1 MKFPKKF
8 VFLLAVASGACW
20 GTYGVFSKMLSDF
33 GIESETISM
42 IVPLFYGI
50 FFFVCLCLDD
60 IRKIRIPWKL
70 VPFLLMFGFGSSV
83 FNFATVKGYSYLP
96 IGMVSTIIYCNLF
109 LLMIFSR
116 ILFKTPITWQ
126 KGVAALAAVL
136 GISMLLNVFSTDM
149 MFDWVGI
156 GWALLAMFAW
166 AFAVTWEKYLLV
178 KGCDGNAVMF
188 FNGVIAVGCLCLLH
202 SPVKVAVNL
211 AESIAA
217 NGLAILPP
225 LICFAFITSILSYYF
240 YITGLKYLET
250 SYVQMG
256 FVMDPLT
263 SSVLGFCVLDQSL
276 QPIQIAGI
284 ALILFVIIW
293 VQWLEIKKSANRFPP
308 SA

>member
-20 GTYGVFSKMLSDF
+20 GTYGIFSRVLSDF
-33 GIESETISM
+33 GIDSATISM
-42 IVPLFYGI
+42 IVPLFYGL

-60 IRKIRIPWKL
+60 IRKIRIPRKL
-70 VPFLLMFGFGSSV
+70 IPFLLMFGLGSAV
-83 FNFATVKGYSYLP
+83 FNFSTVKAYSCLP

-116 ILFKTPITWQ
+116 LLFKTPITWQ
-126 KGVAALAAVL
+126 KGVAAVL
-136 GISMLLNVFSTDM
+136 GISMLLNIFSGDM
-149 MFDWVGI
+149 TFSWSGI

-188 FNGVIAVGCLCLLH
+188 YNGVIAVGGLCVLH
-202 SPVKVAVNL
+202 SPSAVAVNL
-211 AESIAA
+211 AQCIAA
-217 NGLAILPP
+217 NGFAIFPP
-225 LICFAFITSILSYYF
+225 LICFAVVTSILSYYF

-256 FVMDPLT
+256 FSLDPLT
-263 SSVLGFCVLDQSL
+263 SSVLGFLVLGQSF
-276 QPIQIAGI
+276 QPIQAAGI
-284 ALILFVIIW
+284 VLILFAIVW
-293 VQWLEIKKSANRFPP
+293 VQWLEVRKNPVGLPP
-308 SA
+308 SV